1 MGTRNHIRT
10 PISTSF
16 NVFNFKLE
24 IFSNVRK
31 VQLDQ
36 ERAKQRD
43 RTTSYIPN
51 HNRNFYK
58 KHGFYFYL
66 EFSCHII
73 LAI

>member
-24 IFSNVRK
+24 ILSNVRK

-36 ERAKQRD
+36 ERAKQCD
-43 RTTSYIPN
+43 RATSYLPN

-58 KHGFYFYL
+58 NIDFTSTL